1 MLIDFNVASS
11 NQTNKDF
18 VGTNP
23 YLAPDII
30 ADNYKVNWDLSAD
43 TFALGVTLYELVC
56 KQYPWHPSKMPMS
69 SRQPNNPKVFE
80 SRISNEFAFL
90 LKAIATDASQR
101 FQNAQEMFDALV
113 AIENK
118 ILEDIVPK
126 LKRVLLPMLI

>member
-1 MLIDFNVASS
+1 MNL
-11 NQTNKDF
+11 
-18 VGTNP
+18 
-23 YLAPDII
+23 L
-30 ADNYKVNWDLSAD
+30 L
-43 TFALGVTLYELVC
+43 
-56 KQYPWHPSKMPMS
+56 
-69 SRQPNNPKVFE
+69 
-80 SRISNEFAFL
+80 L